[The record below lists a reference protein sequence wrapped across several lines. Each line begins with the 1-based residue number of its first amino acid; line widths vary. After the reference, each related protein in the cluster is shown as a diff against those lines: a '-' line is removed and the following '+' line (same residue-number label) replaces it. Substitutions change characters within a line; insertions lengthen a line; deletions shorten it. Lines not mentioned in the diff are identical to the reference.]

1 MKKFV
6 WSNSRPDETTTLI
19 KKFVRGDSVP
29 DETTAS
35 FKKFVRGDSVPD
47 DTTASMKKFVQGE
60 DILWTDQLY
69 MPTDTN
75 AKLHSFTGDYDDN
88 AFEDCRHEDAFLR
101 YVYEIF
107 QEENQAC

>member
-1 MKKFV
+1 MKQLVQSDSGPEEK
-6 WSNSRPDETTTLI
+6 TT
-19 KKFVRGDSVP
+19 
-29 DETTAS
+29 
-35 FKKFVRGDSVPD
+35 
-47 DTTASMKKFVQGE
+47 SMKKFVQGE
-60 DILWTDQLY
+60 DSVWTDQLY
-69 MPTDTN
+69 MPTDGN